1 MGSTILFLSAGL
13 GVLGEIFSLA
23 HSYFD
28 IQMKSTFA
36 VVLEEADLLLRKS
49 FTQLGPKTEL
59 RSQLEKQWP
68 FTPTKGMSGQSH
80 QFFAHAISAT
90 QAYPPIYLFEYRI
103 CSLYSQ
109 TSEIL

>member
-1 MGSTILFLSAGL
+1 MFK
-13 GVLGEIFSLA
+13 LA
-23 HSYFD
+23 PKEYQFVMTERE
-28 IQMKSTFA
+28 Q
-36 VVLEEADLLLRKS
+36 LR
-49 FTQLGPKTEL
+49 PKTEL

-68 FTPTKGMSGQSH
+68 FTPTKGTSGQSH

>member
-49 FTQLGPKTEL
+49 FTQVARWRWSWWGGGAGDGGRCSLGELLAWRPELPGAWGSERLGPDPQAPRGSKLQQRHGT
-59 RSQLEKQWP
+59 
-68 FTPTKGMSGQSH
+68 
-80 QFFAHAISAT
+80 FAV
-90 QAYPPIYLFEYRI
+90 P
-103 CSLYSQ
+103 
-109 TSEIL
+109 